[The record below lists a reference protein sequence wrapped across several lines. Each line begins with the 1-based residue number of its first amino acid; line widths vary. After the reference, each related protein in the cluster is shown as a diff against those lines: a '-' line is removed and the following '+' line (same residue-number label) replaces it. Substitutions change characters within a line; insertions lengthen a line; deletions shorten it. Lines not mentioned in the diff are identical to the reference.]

1 MASHMLFSWVMT
13 KVKES
18 NLCVG
23 VSLCYCG
30 WVIISVVLLSN
41 QQLLIDLTVQINKAS
56 HLRDVSLSVCAHE
69 GGRERDTGKCFT
81 VA

>member
-1 MASHMLFSWVMT
+1 M
-13 KVKES
+13 
-18 NLCVG
+18 
-23 VSLCYCG
+23 
-30 WVIISVVLLSN
+30 IISVVLLSN

-56 HLRDVSLSVCAHE
+56 HLRDVSVSAHE

>member
-1 MASHMLFSWVMT
+1 M
-13 KVKES
+13 
-18 NLCVG
+18 
-23 VSLCYCG
+23 
-30 WVIISVVLLSN
+30 IISVVLLSN

-56 HLRDVSLSVCAHE
+56 HLRDVSVSVSAHE